1 LTHVSKRM
9 KEPIWI
15 PSPDRVRQAN
25 LTRFMTMLNTDW
37 GMKFSDYEQLYQ
49 WSITHIPDFWE
60 AMWEFGGV
68 IASTGYRQVVDD
80 LSKMPGAAW
89 FSGSRLN
96 FAENL
101 LRYRDER
108 TAIIFRGEGRE
119 TLRISFGELYEQVT
133 RVSHALAGAGVVAG
147 DRVAGFMP
155 NLPETVVAMLASV
168 SLGAIWSA
176 CSPDFGIQGVLER
189 FGQIEPK
196 VLFSADGYHYNGSRF
211 DSLERVRSIR
221 AAIPS
226 IRRLVVIPYLDA
238 DPSIATIPGAVLYND
253 FIDSGPPVDIDFAQL
268 PPDHPLYIMYSSG
281 TTGPPKCMVQG
292 AAGILL
298 QHLKELILHTDLK
311 RDDTILYLTTCGWMM
326 WNWLV
331 SSLAV
336 GAAIV
341 LYEGNPFYPDPL
353 ALWRVAEEEGV
364 TVFGTSAR
372 YLAAL
377 EKSGTQP
384 GHTCDLSK
392 LRTVLSTGSPL
403 VEEVFRYVYAKIKAD
418 VQLASISGGS
428 DLNGCFA
435 LGNPIAPVY
444 PGELQCRGLA
454 MAVDVFDDSGQPL
467 VGEAGELVCRAPF
480 PSMPLYFWNDP
491 DGSRYRKAYFE
502 RFPGVWAHGDWCRL
516 TESGGLIIHGRS
528 DATLNPG
535 GVRIGTAELYR
546 MVETLHE
553 IADSIAVGQRW
564 KGDERVILFVK
575 LAPGVRFD
583 DDLQQKLKKTIREN
597 LSPRHVPARIIP
609 VAEIPYTINMKKVE
623 LAVRNVIHGE
633 PVRNLDALANPQALE
648 LYRDIEELKDDAEFY
663 AGTK

>member
-1 LTHVSKRM
+1 M
-9 KEPIWI
+9 KQPIWT
-15 PSPDRVRQAN
+15 PSPERIRQAN
-25 LTRFMTMLNTDW
+25 LTRFMTMLNDNR
-37 GMKFSDYEQLYQ
+37 GMDFQDYDRLYQ

-68 IASTGYRQVVDD
+68 IAAAMYRQVVDD
-80 LSKMPGAAW
+80 PAKMPGAAW

-108 TAIIFRGEGRE
+108 TAIIFRGENRDPQ
-119 TLRISFGELYEQVT
+119 RISFRELYE
-133 RVSHALAGAGVVAG
+133 RVARLSQALAEAGVVAG

-155 NLPETVVAMLASV
+155 NVPETVVAMLASA
-168 SLGAIWSA
+168 SLGAVWSS
-176 CSPDFGIQGVLER
+176 CSPDFGIRGVLER

-196 VLFSADGYHYNGSRF
+196 VLFCADGYYYNGNRF
-211 DSLERVRSIR
+211 DSLERVKSIA

-226 IRRLVVIPYLDA
+226 IRRLVVIPYLDPEPA
-238 DPSIATIPGAVLYND
+238 ITAIPQAVLYDD
-253 FIDSGPPVDIDFAQL
+253 FAGRNHHPARLDFAQL

-298 QHLKELILHTDLK
+298 QHLKELMLHTDLK
-311 RDDTILYLTTCGWMM
+311 RDDTIIYLTTCGWMM

-336 GAAIV
+336 GATIV
-341 LYEGNPFYPDPL
+341 LYEGSPFYPDPL

-377 EKSGTQP
+377 EKSGARP
-384 GHTCDLSK
+384 GHSCDLSR
-392 LRTVLSTGSPL
+392 LRAVLSTGSPL
-403 VEEVFRYVYAKIKAD
+403 SEEGFRYVYSTIKSD
-418 VQLASISGGS
+418 LQLASISGGS

-444 PGELQCRGLA
+444 AGELQCRGLG
-454 MAVDVFDDSGQPL
+454 MAVDVFDYAGRPL
-467 VGEAGELVCRAPF
+467 IGEAGELVCRAPF

-491 DGSRYRKAYFE
+491 DGGKYRKAYFE
-502 RFPGVWAHGDWCRL
+502 RFPGVWAHGDWCCL
-516 TESGGLIIHGRS
+516 TESGGMIIHGRS

-546 MVETLHE
+546 VAESLPE
-553 IADSIAVGQRW
+553 IDDSIAVGQRW
-564 KGDERVILFVK
+564 EGDERIILFVR
-575 LAPGVRFD
+575 LAQGVGFD
-583 DDLQQKLKKTIREN
+583 DELRERLKKTIREN
-597 LSPRHVPARIIP
+597 LSPHHVPARIIP

-633 PVRNLDALANPQALE
+633 PVRNREALANPHALE
-648 LYRDIEELKDDAEFY
+648 LYADLEELKR
-663 AGTK
+663 